1 MKIYT
6 KTGDN
11 GLTSLYDCSRVS
23 KASNLID
30 LLGDIDELNS
40 FIGIINSEYLIK
52 DIQTWLF
59 DLGTIIA
66 NPNKA
71 ITRRC
76 ERKLV
81 EVKNN
86 YQHIDDNCLI
96 FINRLSDYL
105 FTLARYDS
113 YIKGLTENIYK
124 KSTIL
129 QLCNEE
135 NK

>member
-1 MKIYT
+1 MEK
-6 KTGDN
+6 
-11 GLTSLYDCSRVS
+11 SLG
-23 KASNLID
+23 K
-30 LLGDIDELNS
+30 LLLPV
-40 FIGIINSEYLIK
+40 IIN
-52 DIQTWLF
+52 
-59 DLGTIIA
+59 
-66 NPNKA
+66 
-71 ITRRC
+71 ITGARRC